1 MTGRSSAFPVGVA
14 VVEADLETDLHG
26 TLARL
31 RSVEPVS
38 WVACLGAWVVTRR
51 DLAVEAMRDSMS
63 FTVDDPRFSTGQVL
77 GPSMLSLDGAQHT
90 RHRDPFAD
98 AFRSAEVRRRFTD
111 DVRSLADVMI
121 AEFQPAAHAELR
133 RQLAGPLAVR
143 VMALALDLIDGHP
156 ATLLSWY
163 DDIVAAVTTASTGTV
178 HDAPTPPAVNQL
190 AASVR
195 ATIESGTGVLSS
207 AARSLTLDE
216 IVSNT
221 GVMLFGGIETCEGM
235 TTNVLAHLLD
245 DPAWWSV
252 VDAERSL
259 IANAVDESL
268 RLEPAAAR
276 VDRFATRDIAFGGA
290 PIQRGDFVIIS
301 LAAANRDP
309 EVFADPD
316 RFDPR
321 RANTKQH
328 LAFAH
333 GPHACPG
340 MHLARLETQAAVAA
354 ALDGLPGLRLDPDA
368 PAPQAVG
375 TVFRKP
381 DRLDVI
387 WDVT

>member
-1 MTGRSSAFPVGVA
+1 VTGRSSAFPVGAA
-14 VVEADLETDLHG
+14 VTDGDLETDLHG

-38 WVACLGAWVVTRR
+38 WIPNLGVWIVTRR
-51 DLAVEAMRDSMS
+51 DLAVEAMRYSVS

-98 AFRSAEVRRRFTD
+98 AFRSAEVRQRFTG
-111 DVRSLADVMI
+111 DVRSLAEAMI
-121 AEFQPAAHAELR
+121 VQLRPAARAELR
-133 RQLAGPLAVR
+133 RQFAGPLAVQ
-143 VMALALDLIDGHP
+143 VMALALDLVDGDP
-156 ATLLSWY
+156 ATLLGWY
-163 DDIVAAVTTASTGTV
+163 DDIVHAVTTASTGTV
-178 HDAPTPPAVNQL
+178 HDAPAPPAVAQL

-195 ATIESGTGVLSS
+195 ATVRSGTGVLSS
-207 AARSLTLDE
+207 AAISLTLDE
-216 IVSNT
+216 VVSNT
-221 GVMLFGGIETCEGM
+221 GVMLFGGIETSEGM
-235 TTNVLAHLLD
+235 TTNVLAHLLRD
-245 DPAWWSV
+245 RAWWR
-252 VDAERSL
+252 AIGAQRSL
-259 IANAVDESL
+259 ISGAIDESL
-268 RLEPAAAR
+268 RLEPAATR

-309 EVFADPD
+309 ATFADPD
-316 RFDPR
+316 RFDPT
-321 RANTKQH
+321 RANAKQH

-340 MHLARLETQAAVAA
+340 MHLARLETQSAVAA
-354 ALDGLPGLRLDPDA
+354 ALDGLPGLRLDPMVVG
-368 PAPQAVG
+368 PQPVG

-387 WDVT
+387 WDDH